1 MIATARAHT
10 NIALVKYWG
19 KRDERLFLP
28 TNSSLSLTLDGLF
41 TTTTVDFQAGLEA
54 DRFVLDGREV
64 EGSDCRKV
72 SRFLD
77 MVRSLAGL
85 DRSAV
90 VTSKNDVPTAAGLA
104 SSASGFAA
112 LAAAASWAAGLD
124 LDPAALSRLA
134 RQGSGSASRSIFGG
148 FAEWRMGEAPD
159 GSDSHGVQVASA
171 DHWDVR
177 MVVAA
182 LSLGRKDVASRE
194 GMRRTVE
201 TSALYPG
208 WLATVKQDLAAVR
221 RAIEGR
227 DFEALGATAEANALR
242 MHATTLGASPPFTY
256 WQPATIALMQAVW
269 DLRAGGVSAYF
280 TIDAGPN
287 VKVLCLP
294 QDQAAVEAAIRAVPG
309 VSAVIACGPGPGVRR
324 LDP

>member
-64 EGSDCRKV
+64 EGSDRQKV

-85 DRSAV
+85 DRFAV

-112 LAAAASWAAGLD
+112 LAAAAAWAAGLD

-148 FAEWRMGEAPD
+148 FAEWQMGESPD
-159 GSDSHGVQVASA
+159 GSDSHGVQVAPA

-221 RAIEGR
+221 QAIEGR

>member
-54 DRFVLDGREV
+54 DRFVLDDREV
-64 EGSDCRKV
+64 EGSDRQKV

-77 MVRSLAGL
+77 MVRTLAGL
-85 DRSAV
+85 DRFAV

-148 FAEWRMGEAPD
+148 FAEWQMGEAPD
-159 GSDSHGVQVASA
+159 GSDSHGVQVAPA
-171 DHWDVR
+171 EHWDVR

-227 DFEALGATAEANALR
+227 EFEALGATAEANALR